1 MLTLM
6 QEKLGNV
13 RDFYSFRQIKTLFDS
28 FNYNVIKI
36 YMNNTKYCPLCG

>member
-6 QEKLGNV
+6 QEKIGKL
-13 RDFYSFRQIKTLFDS
+13 RDFYSFRQIKRLFDS

-36 YMNNTKYCPLCG
+36 YVNNH